1 MESVVRMNPRA
12 KRLLSDASAILFGL
26 FVAVAICVILLS
38 FFGCASTK
46 FYHNGRLV
54 FDTQANIR
62 GLVVSKDGTLR
73 AELIDSST
81 ATEAGGDLIES
92 SIGAVVGG
100 ITAWRVLP

>member
-1 MESVVRMNPRA
+1 MKFLPTKQFISNVTA
-12 KRLLSDASAILFGL
+12 TIFG
-26 FVAVAICVILLS
+26 ILLAITIATIVLTL
-38 FFGCASTK
+38 FGCASTK

-54 FDTQANIR
+54 LDTQANIR
-62 GLVVSKDGTLR
+62 GLVVSKDGMLR